1 MKKLLALVLA
11 LVMSMS
17 LVTIS
22 NAAFS
27 DADKIDHKEAVD
39 VMNALGVIN
48 GMPDGSFNPSGNVTR
63 AEMAKMITITKL
75 GDVDASAFLGTAT
88 GLKDIAGH
96 WAEGYI
102 QYCFSQGIIAG
113 KGNGTFAPNAN
124 VTAAEAAKMLL
135 VAIGYDPDIQGYV
148 GADWTLATVRDAQTK
163 GFYADLKNLPVTK
176 TLTRDEA
183 AQMLWNAVQAK
194 GVKIV
199 KGWNSDDNKITYRYE
214 DTDSLLVSTFNG
226 NDSVNGIL
234 TSISYNK
241 VKNTYTYTV
250 NGISF
255 TMAGDYS
262 DLYGMDVTVLQNTKA
277 NKDEY
282 ALYIHEGSLLG
293 ECYATDLDFDKLVS
307 DKQIEG
313 DKVYKTSSTTLT
325 YREFNNGAHAQDN
338 TSLASVKLIDTT
350 GDNKVDTLVYLPFSI
365 DEVTYVGKDNVTT
378 KNNSNVKLE
387 DVTMYSGVA
396 KNDYT
401 KVVAA
406 ANTVK
411 NSKTFTKLDAQS
423 GTVDGY
429 KTVDGTARYLV
440 DGIWMKLAGAAVS
453 KLSGNTAVGAA
464 INYYA
469 FGNVIYDL
477 KITSGAQGLEDLVMV
492 ADYAT
497 ETGVGAHVTG
507 YKAKLVFADGTSKS
521 AYIVDAD
528 GNVPGAAPTVGVLC
542 TYEVNNSGNYVL
554 TALSSGNKAGYEHAG
569 ANAATTLGDDD
580 TLKPTS
586 AAPSTLIK
594 YVNDTNGGGAG
605 VSYEIDDNAVV
616 FWYNGTKHA
625 VKVYSGKELKSLNVS
640 DIYVAHSSATGTS
653 SGKGVLA
660 YATSK
665 ANGFESVAVVAVR
678 QDAATWPGFTVGS
691 TYGYL
696 TSDAYTSYDK
706 KAEKWYVNYTMWTAN
721 GEVTAKEEGKNLTDR
736 VAGNVVCYNT
746 VDANGIVKN
755 LRVVSADLG
764 VVTGWDGKKIAITGT
779 TPLTTEVVSDTQV
792 IYVNSDKKV
801 GVEGGAITE
810 GAIVGGGSTPNVNNV
825 RYVKNSN
832 KDQLDLIIVDVNN
845 EMKAAS
851 AMSVAFANLATTLGK
866 CDSVTVTD
874 NATFSADMTIA
885 EGKTVVFDGTVTV
898 DSSKTLTI
906 NGNVTITGALTL
918 NGNIAIG
925 AKGSLT
931 LVDDNTTAATLE
943 KITASAGATLVV
955 KEESTSNATAA
966 AKFYKNA
973 GAKPTN
979 PPTNDNGT
987 AAEVYSTS
995 ETIAAATYVYGTVYT
1010 NTTGTTASAWVKK

>member
-113 KGNGTFAPNAN
+113 KGDGTFAPNAN

-135 VAIGYDPDIQGYV
+135 VAIGYDAAIQGYV

-163 GFYADLKNLPVTK
+163 GFYSDLKNLPVTK

-183 AQMLWNAVQAK
+183 AQMLWNAVQAD

-250 NGISF
+250 NGSSF

-338 TSLASVKLIDTT
+338 ASLASVKLIDTT

-429 KTVDGTARYLV
+429 KTVSGTDRYLV
-440 DGIWMKLAGAAVS
+440 AGTWMKLAGAAVS
-453 KLSGNTAVGAA
+453 KLSGNTAVGAT

-492 ADYAT
+492 TDYSTAT
-497 ETGVGAHVTG
+497 TAGSKTT
-507 YKAKLVFADGTSKS
+507 YTAKLLFADGSRKT
-521 AYIVDAD
+521 AETVDAD
-528 GNVPGAAPTVGVLC
+528 GDPAEPTAGVLC
-542 TYEVNNSGNYVL
+542 TYEVNNSGKYVL
-554 TALSSGNKAGYEHAG
+554 TALSSDNKAGYENAG
-569 ANAATTLGDDD
+569 NSSLNLVDAE
-580 TLKPTS
+580 
-586 AAPSTLIK
+586 
-594 YVNDTNGGGAG
+594 GGASSTAAFKSVKVSG
-605 VSYEIDDNAVV
+605 TVSYEIDDNAVV
-616 FWYNGTKHA
+616 FWYNNKATDGKMDAKIYT
-625 VKVYSGKELKSLNVS
+625 GKELKSLKADTTLTVS
-640 DIYVAHSSATGTS
+640 
-653 SGKGVLA
+653 A

-665 ANGFESVAVVAVR
+665 ANGFESVAVVAVT
-678 QDAATWPGFTVGS
+678 DSTTANWPGFTVGS

-825 RYVKNSN
+825 RYVKNGN

-851 AMSVAFANLATTLGK
+851 AMSVAYADLATTLGK

-874 NATFSADMTIA
+874 DATIAANLVIA
-885 EGKTVVFDGTVTV
+885 EGKTVVFNGTVTV
-898 DSSKTLTI
+898 NASQKLTV

-943 KITASAGATLVV
+943 KITASAGATLIV
-955 KEESTSNATAA
+955 KAASSDTTANKTTSSTTNT
-966 AKFYKNA
+966 AKFFKVA
-973 GAKPTN
+973 GKAPVSTPT
-979 PPTNDNGT
+979 PVPGVNGT
-987 AAEVYSTS
+987 PAINSDDKIEAGTYTYSTV
-995 ETIAAATYVYGTVYT
+995 YVE
-1010 NTTGTTASAWVKK
+1010 ASADGDTAISAWLK